1 MKIYLLVSI
10 LCASVINVNALAVSV
25 DMKPGL
31 WEYTIKMD
39 GAGASAEQKSQQ
51 EQLAKGLEAMKKQ
64 FENLPPEQQKMIEG
78 MMAAQ
83 GINPTDSSLDMATK
97 GMQILKDGTIVKE
110 CVTQAEID
118 RGELPEISDG
128 CEHKLT
134 QLSSKVIKVSYT
146 CNGTPPS
153 QGESIIT
160 FQSPKAY
167 TGNAT
172 FTTSIGNRTETYNA
186 QQSGKW
192 LSSNCGDIKTE
203 STKTIKN

>member
-1 MKIYLLVSI
+1 MKMYLLASI
-10 LCASVINVNALAVSV
+10 VCTSVMNVNALAANV

-39 GAGASAEQKSQQ
+39 SAGASAEQKSQQ

-64 FENLPPEQQKMIEG
+64 FENLPPEQQQMIEG
-78 MMAAQ
+78 MMAEQ
-83 GINPTDSSLDMATK
+83 GINSTDSSLDMATK
-97 GMQILKDGTIVKE
+97 GMQILKDGTVVKQ
-110 CVTQAEID
+110 CVTQEEID

-134 QLSSKVIKVSYT
+134 QMSAKVIKVSYT

-172 FTTSIGNRTETYNA
+172 FTTTIGSRTQTYSA
-186 QQSGKW
+186 QQAGKW
-192 LSSNCGDIKTE
+192 LSGNCGEIKPDA
-203 STKTIKN
+203 TKTNK